1 MNTRPLMVRL
11 ASASRTAVVVGMIA
25 AGCAAPGVS
34 PSTASVPPPTAPPT
48 ASPRIVAADSG
59 PVESFPQPPTAQLS
73 VAGGT
78 PSTGELGTYTWQSTG
93 SDGPFLRGTP
103 VKLRPGG
110 AATIS
115 LQPAAAIATWSLRE
129 ARPGDTT
136 GSTSRDIASGSG
148 PIAFTLPSDAGTL
161 VLRVDFAAN
170 VGTANYFWAF
180 SPG

>member
-1 MNTRPLMVRL
+1 MHVGATNAIDIDYTIKRQRNVHELLNAVPAD
-11 ASASRTAVVVGMIA
+11 ASDR
-25 AGCAAPGVS
+25 
-34 PSTASVPPPTAPPT
+34 
-48 ASPRIVAADSG
+48 RFF
-59 PVESFPQPPTAQLS
+59 E
-73 VAGGT
+73 
-78 PSTGELGTYTWQSTG
+78 

-115 LQPAAAIATWSLRE
+115 LQPPAAIATWSLRK

-148 PIAFTLPSDAGTL
+148 PIAFTVPSDAGTL